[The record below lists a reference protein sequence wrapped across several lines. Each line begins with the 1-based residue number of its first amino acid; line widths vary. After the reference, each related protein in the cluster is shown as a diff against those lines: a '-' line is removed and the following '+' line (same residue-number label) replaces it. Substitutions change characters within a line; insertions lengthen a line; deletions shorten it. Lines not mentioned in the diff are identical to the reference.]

1 MIKPKLPLRSFGI
14 NMVFQSVT
22 RALRKKTRP
31 DKDKEKERRS
41 CPEEHRAYLEGEL
54 ARARITDTDFILLT
68 ALPPEIDRNEWL
80 ATHTTTFF
88 NYINLQYSTISEFCT
103 PDSCST
109 MCIGSMPVLWQDS
122 DRGKKTK
129 CTAPQY
135 IDCVMS
141 YVQKQVTDEN
151 TFPTKYGR
159 DFPPLFE
166 ALVRRVF
173 RLLFHVLAHLYCGH
187 FRHAV
192 QMDTHAHLN
201 TLACH
206 FLAFARA
213 FTLLPPLDEMAPV
226 GDLLDA
232 LASPPSHPPLLGS
245 GPLSTTDDEDDD
257 DDGGGGGGGG
267 GDGGA
272 GEGGGGERRGRS
284 RGERRGEDG
293 ASAGAVGAA
302 AVTSSPLV
310 PPSTQ
315 QNHVSER

>member
-1 MIKPKLPLRSFGI
+1 SLSEGILVSRRRS
-14 NMVFQSVT
+14 VP
-22 RALRKKTRP
+22 RASPNGGAANSAVARRKKTRP

-109 MCIGSMPVLWQDS
+109 MCIGSMQDS

-232 LASPPSHPPLLGS
+232 L
-245 GPLSTTDDEDDD
+245 
-257 DDGGGGGGGG
+257 
-267 GDGGA
+267 